1 MKSYWMQSDG
11 VNAEITLRE
20 VDQPVPGSGQ
30 MLIRVKAAGLNR
42 GEFILGHG
50 LHKAGTA
57 KQIGMEAAG
66 EIVACGDG
74 VTGFK
79 VGDRVM
85 GRCPG
90 AFAEYAL
97 MSEPETMLMP
107 ASLDWNQAAA
117 IPLTSLVV
125 FDMLV
130 VQGHL
135 KPGEWVFITGVTSG
149 VGVSALT
156 MAKALGAKVI
166 GTSGSQEKL
175 DQLKALGLDLGICT
189 REPNFYD
196 ALMKATDGKGVDL
209 VINTVG
215 GSVFA
220 ECIRSMAFQARLAT
234 VGYVDGVLKAEI
246 DIEALHAKRLNL
258 FGVSN
263 KLRNAAQRSAAMSD
277 FKKLVLPLIES
288 KKIVPMIYQALP
300 FEKLLE
306 AKAIM
311 DSNQHIGKIV
321 LIGMQGEY

>member
-11 VNAEITLRE
+11 VNADINLRDVE
-20 VDQPVPGSGQ
+20 RPVPSQ
-30 MLIRVKAAGLNR
+30 NQLLIRVKAAGLNR
-42 GEFILGHG
+42 GEFILSHG

-66 EIVACGDG
+66 EVVSCGPG

-79 VGDRVM
+79 PGDRVM

-90 AFAEYAL
+90 AFAEFAL
-97 MSEPETMLMP
+97 MSEPETMMMP
-107 ASLDWNQAAA
+107 TTLNWNQAAA

-130 VQGHL
+130 VQGQL

-149 VGVSALT
+149 VGVSALS

-175 DQLKALGLDLGICT
+175 DELSALGLDLGICT
-189 REPNFYD
+189 RAPDFYD
-196 ALMKATDGKGVDL
+196 VLMKATDGKGVDL
-209 VINTVG
+209 VVNTVG

-220 ECIRSMAFQARLAT
+220 ECIRAMAFQGRLAT
-234 VGYVDGVLKAEI
+234 VGYVDGVLKAEM
-246 DIEALHAKRLNL
+246 DIEALHAKRLKL

-263 KLRNAAQRSAAMSD
+263 KLRTAEQRAEAMPD
-277 FKKLVLPLIES
+277 FKKRILPLIES
-288 KKIVPMIYQALP
+288 KKIVPFIYRTLP

-306 AKAIM
+306 AKAMM
-311 DSNQHIGKIV
+311 DTNQHLGKII
-321 LIGMQGEY
+321 LAGTQEET